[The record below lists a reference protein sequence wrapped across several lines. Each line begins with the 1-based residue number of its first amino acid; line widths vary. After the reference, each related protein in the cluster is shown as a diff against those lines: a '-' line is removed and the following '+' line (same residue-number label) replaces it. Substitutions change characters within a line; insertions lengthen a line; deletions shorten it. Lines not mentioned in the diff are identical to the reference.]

1 MIGMVKNY
9 AKFTAEIQKGINI
22 KGSDVEMKLLIP
34 LKAAQPYLNFLSNSQ
49 GNEVNI
55 FVGDPQMAFDFEEDE
70 DDDDAY
76 KIYQGGRRVT
86 ADASG
91 VVTSVE
97 QSDEEKD
104 ENQAELDLDESGSE
118 GSAEHSDGQAKDPAG
133 DPPPVVEEDELNDY
147 EKEVMGEGSTQEG
160 SDLPEWMQEQ
170 QQQQEQS
177 GGQEMSFEDADQ
189 VPAANENSET
199 EESRASSD
207 EEISKEELED
217 YILAQRPS
225 FPDYPLDFPELLKR
239 KRTEEVTWRE
249 IANSVGM
256 TSGQLSGK
264 YAKYKEAVKQEMK
277 SNGVA

>member
-1 MIGMVKNY
+1 MIGMIKNY

-70 DDDDAY
+70 DDAY
-76 KIYQGGRRVT
+76 KLYQGGRRVT

-91 VVTSVE
+91 VVTTVE
-97 QSDEEKD
+97 QPDEQKD
-104 ENQAELDLDESGSE
+104 ENQAELDLDESASE
-118 GSAEHSDGQAKDPAG
+118 GSAEHSDGQAEDPAE
-133 DPPPVVEEDELNDY
+133 DPPSAEEEDELNDY
-147 EKEVMGEGSTQEG
+147 EKEVMGEGSTQEK
-160 SDLPEWMQEQ
+160 SELPEWMQEQ
-170 QQQQEQS
+170 QEQS
-177 GGQEMSFEDADQ
+177 GQVMNFEVSDQDPADNN
-189 VPAANENSET
+189 VSKAEET
-199 EESRASSD
+199 QASSD
-207 EEISKEELED
+207 EEISKEELEE

-225 FPDYPLDFPELLKR
+225 FPDHPLDFPELLKR

>member
-1 MIGMVKNY
+1 MVKNY

-22 KGSDVEMKLLIP
+22 KGSDVEMKILIP

-70 DDDDAY
+70 DDAY

-104 ENQAELDLDESGSE
+104 ENQAELYLDEPGSE
-118 GSAEHSDGQAKDPAG
+118 GSAEHSDGQAEDPAG
-133 DPPPVVEEDELNDY
+133 DPPPAAEEDELNDY
-147 EKEVMGEGSTQEG
+147 EKEVLAEGSTQEA

-170 QQQQEQS
+170 QEQS
-177 GGQEMSFEDADQ
+177 GQ
-189 VPAANENSET
+189 VMNF
-199 EESRASSD
+199 EESDQDPADNNVSQAGETQASSD
-207 EEISKEELED
+207 EDISKEELEE

-225 FPDYPLDFPELLKR
+225 FPDHPLDFPELLKR

-249 IANSVGM
+249 LASSVGM
-256 TSGQLSGK
+256 TSGQLNGK

>member
-70 DDDDAY
+70 DDAY

-91 VVTSVE
+91 VVTTVE
-97 QSDEEKD
+97 QPDEQKD
-104 ENQAELDLDESGSE
+104 ENQAELNLEEPGSE
-118 GSAEHSDGQAKDPAG
+118 GATEQQNDGQAEDPAG
-133 DPPPVVEEDELNDY
+133 AQPPAEGNDELNDY
-147 EKEVMGEGSTQEG
+147 EKEIMGEGSTQEG

-170 QQQQEQS
+170 QQVEKPD
-177 GGQEMSFEDADQ
+177 GQEMSFEDSGQDTATDGI
-189 VPAANENSET
+189 SEV
-199 EESRASSD
+199 EEPQASSD
-207 EEISKEELED
+207 EEISKEELEQF
-217 YILAQRPS
+217 ILKERPS
-225 FPDYPLDFPELLKR
+225 FEDIPLDFPLFLEKR
-239 KRTEEVTWRE
+239 LNEGKTWVE
-249 IANSVGM
+249 ISKIAGIPS
-256 TSGQLSGK
+256 SQIQPK
-264 YAKYKEAVKQEMK
+264 WKKYKEMVTKMMK
-277 SNGVA
+277 DGGAA

>member
-70 DDDDAY
+70 DDAY
-76 KIYQGGRRVT
+76 KLYQGGRRVT

-91 VVTSVE
+91 VVTTVE
-97 QSDEEKD
+97 QPDEQKD

-118 GSAEHSDGQAKDPAG
+118 GSAESSDGQAEDPAG
-133 DPPPVVEEDELNDY
+133 EPSPADGDELNDY
-147 EKEVMGEGSTQEG
+147 EKEVMGEGSKQEG
-160 SDLPEWMQEQ
+160 SDLPEWMQQEQ
-170 QQQQEQS
+170 HEQS

-189 VPAANENSET
+189 DSVTNENSET
-199 EESRASSD
+199 EESRASSE
-207 EEISKEELED
+207 EEISKEELEE

-225 FPDYPLDFPELLKR
+225 FPDHPLDFPELLKR

-249 IANSVGM
+249 LANSVGM
-256 TSGQLSGK
+256 TSGQLNGK

-277 SNGVA
+277 SKGVA

>member
-1 MIGMVKNY
+1 MVKNF
-9 AKFTAEIQKGINI
+9 AKFTATMGKGI
-22 KGSDVEMKLLIP
+22 KVGDSDVEIKLTLP
-34 LKAAQPYLNFLSNSQ
+34 LKVVQENFLFLSTNQ
-49 GNEVNI
+49 GEKINV
-55 FVGDPQMAFDFEEDE
+55 FLGDPQMAFDFDEDE
-70 DDDDAY
+70 DDAY

-97 QSDEEKD
+97 QSDE
-104 ENQAELDLDESGSE
+104 NQAELNFEESGSE
-118 GSAEHSDGQAKDPAG
+118 GSAEHSGGQAEDPAG

-170 QQQQEQS
+170 QQEQEQS
-177 GGQEMSFEDADQ
+177 RGQEMSFEDADQ
-189 VPAANENSET
+189 DPEANKNSET

-207 EEISKEELED
+207 EEISKEELEE

-225 FPDYPLDFPELLKR
+225 FPDHPLDFPELLKR

-249 IANSVGM
+249 LASSVGM
-256 TSGQLSGK
+256 TSGQLNGK